1 MLLTGRNWLK
11 RMAKENPEHEL
22 VSASNTEKKKVAPYL
37 EIFLKTFPEKDVIHW
52 NDTSEDEEKLISAI
66 RTPNMYQLKA
76 MILGGAPYN
85 YESVKGESYRYGINQ
100 VAFYNRADIME
111 IIIVRHKHEK
121 VNDKFYKHMLGS
133 ALKIV
138 CEANFSDIARML
150 LDAGTPIYQSHIN
163 LAAKYGSWHIL
174 EEIIKKIPSIN
185 LNSENECDS
194 PLHPAIL
201 KNHKHTTRYLLNHK
215 VDPNVSTSDG
225 RNAVHLAS
233 NNGNEE
239 ILQLLIEY
247 GADFTARDDKGKTA
261 ALIAAEGGKDGCI
274 AILARQGVNLDQR
287 DNYGEVPMTKAA
299 SLGHA
304 STVKE
309 LIKNGASF
317 GRNFL
322 RFNALE
328 MACLNGK
335 DDVAAVIIQLDP
347 RKDFM
352 GYYRDCIWITW
363 MKLVRDR
370 MTESITAML
379 DRMVFPSNDGTSLG
393 VVKTQYLYLNT
404 DKKLPDED
412 EYVKKDAYFL
422 QRIARLGDE
431 EIASHGTI
439 RILVDRK
446 MEQIG
451 KKVLFLNIASYATFL
466 LALSYSLI
474 QASYVPIPR
483 NAHMGFF
490 DGFRIFTELFVIGYF
505 IFNCITEA
513 MEFIRDMIL
522 ARRDIEADK
531 KEKKRENELMESIE
545 KEPRENKWEEVK
557 FDNVNKES
565 PILFVRLI
573 RNYFS
578 EQSNYLDVIGL
589 LTLFILF
596 ILRSASQPVQ
606 WIFATIAFFANALRI
621 FKYIVLVRY
630 IGPYSTIIYKILI
643 KDVPLFST
651 LFGLTLLIF
660 TGGYFISLRTPYIS
674 AGFANN
680 SLRQDTVRTLG
691 VDNEVQWV
699 FLSGLRVLLEGNVY
713 SDEYLYRHI
722 NWLAACIYLS
732 FLFLTVVVFLNVF
745 IAQLSDTYGEIKRN
759 SERTYAWHRL
769 NFIIQIEK
777 NPLFSYYL
785 RKIKKVE
792 YIEDQKLSKN
802 TLLKYY
808 GVTTLKKLIRDN

>member
-1 MLLTGRNWLK
+1 
-11 RMAKENPEHEL
+11 MAKENPEPE
-22 VSASNTEKKKVAPYL
+22 VVYASNTEKKKVFPYL
-37 EIFLKTFPEKDVIHW
+37 ESFLETFPEKDVIHW
-52 NDTSEDEEKLISAI
+52 NDTSEDIKMLSSAI

-76 MILGGAPYN
+76 MLLGGAPYN
-85 YESVKGESYRYGINQ
+85 YESIEGESYRYGIRQ
-100 VAFYNRADIME
+100 VAFYNRADMMS
-111 IIIVRHKHEK
+111 IIIVRHKHER
-121 VNDKFYKHMLGS
+121 VNDKFYNIMLAD

-138 CEANFSDIARML
+138 CKENFRDIARML

-163 LAAKYGSWHIL
+163 LAAENGSWHVL
-174 EEIIKKIPSIN
+174 DEIVKDRPRID
-185 LNSENECDS
+185 LNSKSEGNS
-194 PLHPAIL
+194 PLHSAIL
-201 KNHKHTTRYLLNHK
+201 KNHEHTIRYLLNHK
-215 VDPNVSTSDG
+215 ADPNLTTSNG

-233 NNGNEE
+233 DNGNEE

-247 GADFTARDDKGKTA
+247 GADFTERDDKGKTA
-261 ALIAAEGGKDGCI
+261 ALIAAEAGKDGCI

-287 DNYGEVPMTKAA
+287 DNYGEIPMTKAA

-304 STVKE
+304 SIVKE

-317 GRNFL
+317 GTNYL
-322 RFNALE
+322 RFDGLE

-335 DDVAAVIIQLDP
+335 DDVAAVIIQLRP
-347 RKDFM
+347 SEDFM
-352 GYYRDCIWITW
+352 EFYRKCVWITW

-370 MTESITAML
+370 MTESVTALL
-379 DRMVFPSNDGTSLG
+379 DRMVLPPNDSTNIGI
-393 VVKTQYLYLNT
+393 VKTQYLYLNT
-404 DKKLPDED
+404 DNKLPGED
-412 EYVKKDAYFL
+412 GYVKKTAYFL

-446 MEQIG
+446 MEQFG
-451 KKVLFLNIASYATFL
+451 KKVLYLNIASYATFL
-466 LALSYSLI
+466 IALSYSLI

-483 NAHMGFF
+483 NAHVGFF
-490 DGFRIFTELFVIGYF
+490 DGFRIFTELFVVGYF
-505 IFNCITEA
+505 IINCITEV
-513 MEFIRDMIL
+513 MEFIREIIL
-522 ARRDIEADK
+522 TKQDIEADK
-531 KEKKRENELMESIE
+531 KERKRENELMESIE
-545 KEPRENKWEEVK
+545 KEPRENEWEVVK

-565 PILFVRLI
+565 PIIFVRLI

-589 LTLFILF
+589 STLFILF

-621 FKYIVLVRY
+621 FKFIVLVRH

-660 TGGYFISLRTPYIS
+660 TGGYFISLRTPYSS
-674 AGFANN
+674 AVFANN

-777 NPLFSYYL
+777 NPLFSYFL
-785 RKIKKVE
+785 GKIKKME
-792 YIEDQKLSKN
+792 YIQVKDQKLSKKA
-802 TLLKYY
+802 LLKYY

>member
-1 MLLTGRNWLK
+1 MVSNPNTK
-11 RMAKENPEHEL
+11 KE
-22 VSASNTEKKKVAPYL
+22 KVASYL
-37 EIFLKTFPEKDVIHW
+37 EKFLETFPEEDVIHW
-52 NDTSEDEEKLISAI
+52 NGTSENEKMLNTALQTS
-66 RTPNMYQLKA
+66 NMYQLKA
-76 MILGGAPYN
+76 MLLGLAPYN
-85 YESVKGESYRYGINQ
+85 YESDGDSIICQ
-100 VAFYNRADIME
+100 VAFYNRADIIN
-111 IIIVRHKHEK
+111 IIIVRHTKESK
-121 VNDKFYKHMLGS
+121 DDEIYKNMLAN
-133 ALKIV
+133 ALQRI
-138 CEANFSDIARML
+138 CEGNYSDIARML
-150 LDAGTPIYQSHIN
+150 LDAGAPIYQKHIN
-163 LAAKYGSWHIL
+163 VAAEYGSWHVL
-174 EEIIKKIPSIN
+174 DEIVKDRPRID
-185 LNSENECDS
+185 LNSENKDGKR
-194 PLHPAIL
+194 PLHLAIL
-201 KNHKHTTRYLLNHK
+201 KDHKHTIRYLLEHEAN
-215 VDPNVSTSDG
+215 PNVSTSDG

-233 NNGNEE
+233 DNGNEE

-247 GADFTARDDKGKTA
+247 RADFTTRDDKGKTA

-317 GRNFL
+317 GTNLWKFDG
-322 RFNALE
+322 LE
-328 MACLNGK
+328 IACLNGK
-335 DDVAAVIIQLDP
+335 DDVAAVIIKLYP
-347 RKDFM
+347 TEDFIKL
-352 GYYRDCIWITW
+352 YLKRCYITW

-370 MTESITAML
+370 MTESITAIL
-379 DRMVFPSNDGTSLG
+379 DRMVLPPDDSTSLG
-393 VVKTQYLYLNT
+393 IVKTQYLYLNT

-412 EYVKKDAYFL
+412 EYVKRHTYFL
-422 QRIARLGDE
+422 QRIARLGEE

-439 RILVDRK
+439 RILVDRR
-446 MEQIG
+446 MEQFG

-490 DGFRIFTELFVIGYF
+490 DGFRVFTELFVIGYF

-513 MEFIRDMIL
+513 MEFIREI
-522 ARRDIEADK
+522 RSTKQDIKADK
-531 KEKKRENELMESIE
+531 KERDKEIELMNSVNI
-545 KEPRENKWEEVK
+545 EPRKNKGELLTFSDK
-557 FDNVNKES
+557 NKES
-565 PILFVRLI
+565 SILFIRLI
-573 RNYFS
+573 KNYFS
-578 EQSNYLDVIGL
+578 DQSNYLDVIGL

-621 FKYIVLVRY
+621 FKFVVLVRY

-660 TGGYFISLRTPYIS
+660 TGGYFISLLTPYIS